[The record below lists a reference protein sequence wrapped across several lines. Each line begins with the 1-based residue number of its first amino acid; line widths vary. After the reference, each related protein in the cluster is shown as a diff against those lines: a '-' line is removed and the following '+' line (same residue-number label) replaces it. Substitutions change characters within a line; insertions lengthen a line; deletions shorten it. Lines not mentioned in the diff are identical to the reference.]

1 MIYHLELFEKREG
14 FRSTASFDPE
24 LPECQGNDDP
34 SITYIPSCYATLQE
48 EDYLHYPS
56 KYTSDDYILKTKIV
70 TPVCPNNPYDS
81 VGSILDTDAS
91 FNSTWNM
98 NENTRLN
105 RASDALRESANALAN
120 TVSNTVS
127 NTLPNSGLNTDA
139 NVQSDNNPVPSN
151 QPGLSNNA
159 SIQVPSTPA
168 SPSDQFLLTPQKPST
183 PSPASKEDVSSSP
196 GQCPPCPACERCPEP
211 VVECK
216 KVVKY
221 KDQQYP
227 LPLIA
232 DFSAF
237 SKF

>member
-1 MIYHLELFEKREG
+1 MIYHLELFEKKEG
-14 FRSTASFDPE
+14 FSSTASFDPE
-24 LPECQGNDDP
+24 LPECNSNVADP
-34 SITYIPSCYATLQE
+34 TRSYVPSCYATVQE
-48 EDYLHYPS
+48 DDYLHYPS
-56 KYTSDDYILKTKIV
+56 KYASDDYILKTKIV

-81 VGSILDTDAS
+81 VGSILNTDAS
-91 FNSTWNM
+91 FNSTWKM

-105 RASDALRESANALAN
+105 NATNAMSVSANELAN
-120 TVSNTVS
+120 SLAKTLSN
-127 NTLPNSGLNTDA
+127 NEKDKEDKPTD
-139 NVQSDNNPVPSN
+139 PMPSN

-159 SIQVPSTPA
+159 SIQVPNTPA
-168 SPSDQFLLTPQKPST
+168 SPSDQFLLTPQKPAT
-183 PSPASKEDVSSSP
+183 PSPASKEDASSSP